1 MNIVHLVSNKVWG
14 GGERYVLDL
23 CRRSADAGHSV
34 AVITRGSRDVDAPFA
49 AAGFIPGHL
58 PLRGALDFFSP
69 IVLARVLNRMS
80 APIVIHVHNFKDAY
94 TAVRARDLMAHRA
107 DARVV
112 VTRHLVKAAK
122 DSSMERQLYRSVDEM
137 IFVSEAA
144 RQAFLSGRPGCDETK
159 LHVVHNSI
167 IPPGSVDRIS
177 SEDDKVRLLYIGRIS
192 PEKGVDVLVD
202 AMTKL
207 SDLPVHLTVAGMGR
221 GKDVLP
227 LMRECRNSRIDDR
240 VEWVGHIDNVYGAI
254 AKADIGIL
262 PTRVPEAFGLSA
274 LEFISQGVPVV
285 ASASGGP
292 LEIFTDGTDGFLV
305 EPGNA
310 AALAQAIRRLVT
322 DAPLRDRMG
331 RAARDTFDSKFG
343 YTQFLK
349 KIIEI
354 YEGAFTREH

>member
-167 IPPGSVDRIS
+167 IPPGSVDRVP

-207 SDLPVHLTVAGMGR
+207 SDLPVHLTVAGVGR

-310 AALAQAIRRLVT
+310 AALAQAIRCLVT

>member
-23 CRRSADAGHSV
+23 CRRSAEAGHSV
-34 AVITRGSRDVDAPFA
+34 AVITRGSKDVDAPFA
-49 AAGFIPGHL
+49 AAGFTPGHL

-69 IVLARVLNRMS
+69 MVLARVLNRMS

-94 TAVRARDLMAHRA
+94 TAVRARDLMARSA

-112 VTRHLVKAAK
+112 VTRHLVKPAK

-167 IPPGSVDRIS
+167 IPPGWLDRVA
-177 SEDDKVRLLYIGRIS
+177 SEDGSVRLLYIGRIS
-192 PEKGVDVLVD
+192 SEKGVDVLVD
-202 AMTKL
+202 TMAKL
-207 SDLPVHLTVAGMGR
+207 SDLPVHLTIAGVGR

-227 LMRECRNSRIDDR
+227 LMRECGNLNIDSRVD
-240 VEWVGHIDNVYGAI
+240 WVGHIDDVYSAI
-254 AKADIGIL
+254 AKTDIGVL

-292 LEIFTDGTDGFLV
+292 LEIFTDGADGLLV

-310 AALAQAIRRLVT
+310 EALAQALRRLVS
-322 DAPLRDRMG
+322 DAALRDRMG
-331 RAARDTFDSKFG
+331 RAARETFAARFG
-343 YTQFLK
+343 YEQFFR
-349 KIIEI
+349 KITDI